1 MLIPI
6 SDAATELGVEI
17 GIIGG
22 SGFYD
27 YLDDPVEITV
37 TTPYGEAAAPIAVGT
52 IADRRVAFL
61 PRHGRR
67 HDVRRRTGC
76 RSGPTSGRWR
86 HSACVR

>member
-6 SDAATELGVEI
+6 SDAAAELGVEI

-22 SGFYD
+22 SGFYE

-37 TTPYGEAAAPIAVGT
+37 TTPYGEAASAIAVGT
-52 IADRRVAFL
+52 IAGRRVAFL
-61 PRHGRR
+61 PATAG
-67 HDVRRRTGC
+67 VTSTPRTGC
-76 RSGPTSGRWR
+76 RTGPTSGRWR